1 MLKILTME
9 VKRTFDILDYCREN
23 LSREDAVA
31 GKQANQWVK
40 YSTEQFARNAELLAY
55 GLLSLGIQKGDR
67 VSTVS
72 GNRPE
77 WSFVDMALAM
87 VGAVH
92 VPVYPTISEDEYSYI
107 FRHAEIRFLFVSDEK
122 LYSRLSLVVVDVISL
137 EKIFTFN
144 QVAEADN
151 LSQLYQLGEKNEEHL
166 RARLNEI
173 RNSIVEDDIVTMIYT
188 SGTTGIPKGVM
199 LSHRNLVSNFE
210 SCSHHF
216 SLGLSHRSISFLPLC
231 HIFER
236 TVNYVFMYRGIGI
249 YYVESLPQIIQSIKE
264 VKPHIFTAVPRLLES
279 VYDGIMAK
287 GKLLTGFKFKLFFW
301 AVEQGKDFDFNKKI
315 GIIKKIKLMVADLLI
330 YSKWRE
336 GLGGNIQLIVSGGA
350 LLQSRIARVFS
361 AAKLSVLEGYGLT
374 ETSPVIAVSN
384 AVTGEIKIGTNG
396 PVIRGVEVKIAE
408 DGEILTKGPNL
419 MMGYYKEPELTRQVI
434 DADGWFHTGDVGML
448 DEGKYLKITDRK
460 KEIFKLS
467 GGKYI
472 APQLIENKL
481 KESVLIEQACV
492 IGNHEKF
499 ASALISP
506 NFVYLHECC
515 NENEILFTDNADLV
529 SQPRVLAMFQ
539 AEVKEINKTLGQ
551 HEEIKR
557 FRIVADTWSA
567 QSGELSQTLKLKRKV
582 IEQKYCD
589 LIEEIFATSR
599 ED

>member
-1 MLKILTME
+1 ME
-9 VKRTFDILDYCREN
+9 VTRTFDLLQYCLEN
-23 LSREDAVA
+23 LSREDALA
-31 GKQANQWVK
+31 GKQGNQWVK
-40 YSTEQFARNAELLAY
+40 YSTLQFARNAELLAY
-55 GLLSLGIQKGDR
+55 GLLAMGIQKGDR

-87 VGAVH
+87 TGAVH
-92 VPVYPTISEDEYSYI
+92 VPVYPTISEEEYSYI
-107 FRHAEIRFLFVSDEK
+107 FNHAEIRFLFVSDEK
-122 LYSRLSLVVVDVISL
+122 LYSKLSPVVGEL
-137 EKIFTFN
+137 AGFEKVYTFN
-144 QVAEADN
+144 EVPGAEN
-151 LSQLYQLGEKNEEHL
+151 LSALLMLGEKHEESL
-166 RARLNEI
+166 SSRLTEI
-173 RNSIVEDDIVTMIYT
+173 KNSIREEEMVTMIYT

-210 SCSHHF
+210 ACSHHF
-216 SLGLSHRSISFLPLC
+216 ALGLGHRSVSFLPLC

-249 YYVESLPQIIQSIKE
+249 YYVESLPQIVQSIKE

-287 GKLLTGFKFKLFFW
+287 GKLLTGIKFKLFFW
-301 AVEQGKDFDFNKKI
+301 AVELGKDFEFNKKV
-315 GIIKKIKLMVADLLI
+315 GLVKKIKMKIADKLI
-330 YSKWRE
+330 FSKWRA
-336 GLGGNIQLIVSGGA
+336 GLGGNIQLMVSGGA

-361 AAKLSVLEGYGLT
+361 SAGLTVLEGYGLT

-384 AVTGEIKIGTNG
+384 AITGEIKIGTNG
-396 PVIRGVEVKIAE
+396 PVIRGVQVKIAE

-419 MMGYYKEPELTRQVI
+419 MMGYYKEPGLTSEVI

-448 DEGKYLKITDRK
+448 DDGKYLKITDRK

-481 KESVLIEQACV
+481 KESVLIEQAIV
-492 IGNHEKF
+492 IGSHEKF
-499 ASALISP
+499 ASALVSP
-506 NFVYLHECC
+506 SFPYLHECC
-515 NENEILFTDNADLV
+515 AENKILFRDNAELITIPEV
-529 SQPRVLAMFQ
+529 IAMFQ
-539 AEVKEINKTLGQ
+539 AEVREINKTLGQ

-557 FRIVADTWSA
+557 FRLVSDSWSA
-567 QSGELSQTLKLKRKV
+567 QTGELSQTLKLKRKV
-582 IEQKYCD
+582 LEQKYSD
-589 LIEEIFATSR
+589 LIEEIFASSR

>member
-1 MLKILTME
+1 ME
-9 VKRTFDILDYCREN
+9 VKRTFDLLEHCLIN
-23 LSREDAVA
+23 VPREDAVA
-31 GKQANQWVK
+31 GKQGNTWVK
-40 YSTEQFARNAELLAY
+40 YSTAEFARQAELLAY

-77 WSFVDMALAM
+77 WSFVDMALSM
-87 VGAVH
+87 TGAVH

-107 FRHAEIRFLFVSDEK
+107 FNHAEIRFLFISDEK
-122 LYSRLSLVVVDVISL
+122 LFNKLSPVVVEVVSM

-144 QVAEADN
+144 EVPGAEH
-151 LSQLYQLGEKNEEHL
+151 LSVLLALGEKNEESL
-166 RARLNEI
+166 RSKLTAIKDGILE
-173 RNSIVEDDIVTMIYT
+173 EDMVTMIYT
-188 SGTTGIPKGVM
+188 SGTTGVPKGVM

-210 SCSHHF
+210 TCSHHF
-216 SLGLSHRSISFLPLC
+216 ALGLGHRSISFLPLC

-236 TVNYVFMYRGIGI
+236 TVNNVFMYRGIGI
-249 YYVESLPQIIQSIKE
+249 YYVESLPQIVQSIKE
-264 VKPHIFTAVPRLLES
+264 VKPHIFTAVPRLMES

-287 GKLLTGFKFKLFFW
+287 GKLLTGIKFKLFFW
-301 AVEQGKDFDFNKKI
+301 AVDMGKDFAFNQKVGLAKR
-315 GIIKKIKLMVADLLI
+315 IKMAIADKLI
-330 YSKWRE
+330 YSKWRA

-361 AAKLSVLEGYGLT
+361 AAGLTVLEGYGLT
-374 ETSPVIAVSN
+374 ETAPVIAVSN

-396 PVIRGVEVKIAE
+396 PVIKGVEVKIAE
-408 DGEILTKGPNL
+408 DGEILAKGPNL
-419 MMGYYKEPELTRQVI
+419 MMGYYKEPELTSEVI
-434 DADGWFHTGDVGML
+434 DKDGWFHTGDVGML

-481 KESVLIEQACV
+481 KESVLIEQAIV
-492 IGNHEKF
+492 IGNNEKF

-506 NFVYLHECC
+506 SFIYLHECC
-515 NENEILFTDNADLV
+515 QENKILFTDNADLI
-529 SQPRVLAMFQ
+529 SQPEVIAMFQ
-539 AEVKEINKTLGQ
+539 AEVKEVNKTLGL

-557 FRIVADTWSA
+557 FRLVSDSWSA

-582 IEQKYCD
+582 VENKYCD
-589 LIEEIFATSR
+589 IIEEIFAASR

>member
-1 MLKILTME
+1 ME
-9 VKRTFDILDYCREN
+9 VTRTFDLLEHCLKN
-23 LSREDAVA
+23 LPREDAIA
-31 GKQANQWVK
+31 GKQGNQWIK
-40 YSTEQFARNAELLAY
+40 YSTEQFARKAELLAY

-77 WSFVDMALAM
+77 WAFVDMALSM
-87 VGAVH
+87 TGAVH
-92 VPVYPTISEDEYSYI
+92 VPVYPTISEEEYSYI
-107 FRHAEIRFLFVSDEK
+107 FNHAEIRFLFVSDEK
-122 LYSRLSLVVVDVISL
+122 LYNKLSPVVVEVISL

-144 QVAEADN
+144 EVSDAEN
-151 LSQLYQLGEKNEEHL
+151 LSALFELGEKNEETL
-166 RARLNEI
+166 RPKLMEI
-173 RNSIVEDDIVTMIYT
+173 KESILAEEMVTMIYT

-199 LSHRNLVSNFE
+199 LSHSNLVSNFKA
-210 SCSHHF
+210 CSAHF
-216 SLGLSHRSISFLPLC
+216 ALGLEHRCISFLPLC

-236 TVNYVFMYRGIGI
+236 TVSYVFMYRGIGI
-249 YYVESLPQIIQSIKE
+249 YYVESLAQIVPSIKE
-264 VKPHIFTAVPRLLES
+264 VKPHLFTAVPRLMES

-287 GKLLTGFKFKLFFW
+287 GKLLKGIKFKLFFW
-301 AVEQGKDFDFNKKI
+301 AVELGKDFDFNKKMSL
-315 GIIKKIKLMVADLLI
+315 GKKIKMKIADKLI
-330 YSKWRE
+330 YAKWRE
-336 GLGGNIQLIVSGGA
+336 GLGGNIQLMVSGGA

-361 AAKLSVLEGYGLT
+361 AAGLTVLEGYGLT

-384 AVTGEIKIGTNG
+384 VVTGEIKIGTNG
-396 PVIRGVEVKIAE
+396 PVISGVKVKIAH
-408 DGEILTKGPNL
+408 DGEILVKGPNL
-419 MMGYYKEPELTRQVI
+419 MMGYYKEPGLTHEVI
-434 DADGWFHTGDVGML
+434 DADGWFHTGDVGLL

-492 IGNHEKF
+492 IGSHEKF

-515 NENEILFTDNADLV
+515 PENKILFSDNADLITKPEV
-529 SQPRVLAMFQ
+529 VAMFQ
-539 AEVKEINKTLGQ
+539 TEVKEINKTLGQ

-557 FRIVADTWSA
+557 FRLVSDSWSA

-589 LIEEIFATSR
+589 IIEEIFASSR

>member
-1 MLKILTME
+1 MVVT
-9 VKRTFDILDYCREN
+9 RTFDLLEHCLLHCN
-23 LSREDAVA
+23 REDAVA
-31 GKQANQWVK
+31 GKQGNQWIK
-40 YSTEQFARNAELLAY
+40 YSTEEFARRVELLALGFLSM
-55 GLLSLGIQKGDR
+55 GLKRGDR

-107 FRHAEIRFLFVSDEK
+107 FQHAEIRYLFVSDEK
-122 LYSRLSLVVVDVISL
+122 LYRKLIPVVGEL
-137 EKIFTFN
+137 QGFEKVFTFN
-144 QVAEADN
+144 EVEGAEPFAS
-151 LSQLYQLGEKNEEHL
+151 LLALGEEKEHEFKDQL
-166 RARLNEI
+166 IGI
-173 RNSIVEDDIVTMIYT
+173 RDSIHPDDMVTMIYT
-188 SGTTGIPKGVM
+188 SGTTGVPKGVM
-199 LSHRNLVSNFE
+199 LSHNNIVSNME
-210 SCSHHF
+210 ACSHHF
-216 SLGLSHRSISFLPLC
+216 DLGLGHRSVSFLPLC

-236 TVNYVFMYRGIGI
+236 TVNYIFIYRGIGI
-249 YYVESLPQIIQSIKE
+249 YYVESLSQIVQSIKE
-264 VKPHIFTAVPRLLES
+264 VKPHILTAVPRLLES

-287 GKLLTGFKFKLFFW
+287 GKLLSGIKFKLFFW
-301 AVEQGKDFDFNKKI
+301 AVELGKDFDFNQPVSPI
-315 GIIKKIKLMVADLLI
+315 RRLKLRIADKLI

-336 GLGGNIQLIVSGGA
+336 GLGGNIQLMVSGGA

-361 AAKLSVLEGYGLT
+361 CAGLKVVEGYGLT

-384 AVTGEIKIGTNG
+384 VVTGEIKIGTNG
-396 PVIRGVEVKIAE
+396 PIIKGVTVKIAE
-408 DGEILTKGPNL
+408 DGEILVKGPNL
-419 MMGYYKEPELTRQVI
+419 MLGYYKEPGLTADVI
-434 DADGWFHTGDVGML
+434 DSDGWFHTGDVGML

-492 IGNHEKF
+492 IGSQEKF

-515 NENEILFTDNADLV
+515 PEHKILFKDNVELINH
-529 SQPRVLAMFQ
+529 PEVLAMYQ
-539 AEVKEINKTLGQ
+539 AEVKEVNKTLGQ

-557 FRIVADTWSA
+557 FRLVADTWSA
-567 QSGELSQTLKLKRKV
+567 QTGELSQTLKLKRKV
-582 IEQKYCD
+582 IEQKYGEI
-589 LIEEIFATSR
+589 IEEIFASSR

>member
-1 MLKILTME
+1 ME
-9 VKRTFDILDYCREN
+9 VKRTFDLLDHCLEN
-23 LSREDAVA
+23 RSREDAVA
-31 GKQANQWVK
+31 GKQGNEWVK
-40 YSTEQFARNAELLAY
+40 YSTEQLARNAELLAY
-55 GLLSLGIQKGDR
+55 GLLALGIQKGDR

-77 WSFVDMALAM
+77 WSFVDFALAM
-87 VGAVH
+87 TGAVH
-92 VPVYPTISEDEYSYI
+92 VPVYPTISEDEYRYI
-107 FRHAEIRFLFVSDEK
+107 FKHAEIRFLFVSDDK
-122 LYSRLSLVVVDVISL
+122 LYTKLLPLELEVPSL
-137 EKIFTFN
+137 ERVFTFN
-144 QVAEADN
+144 DVVGADH
-151 LSQLYQLGEKNEEHL
+151 LSVLLQLGEKHEENL
-166 RARLNEI
+166 RSKLNEI
-173 RNSIVEDDIVTMIYT
+173 KASIREEDMVTMIYT

-210 SCSHHF
+210 TCSHHF
-216 SLGLSHRSISFLPLC
+216 ALGLGHRSISFLPLC
-231 HIFER
+231 HILER

-249 YYVESLPQIIQSIKE
+249 YYVESLPQIVQSIKE

-287 GKLLTGFKFKLFFW
+287 GKLLEGWKFKLFFW
-301 AVEQGKDFDFNKKI
+301 AVEQGKDFDFNKKF
-315 GIIKKIKLMVADLLI
+315 GISKKIKLMIADKLI
-330 YSKWRE
+330 YSKWRA
-336 GLGGNIQLIVSGGA
+336 GLGGNIQLVVSGGA

-361 AAKLSVLEGYGLT
+361 AAKLTVMEGYGLT

-396 PVIRGVEVKIAE
+396 PVIKGVEVKIAE
-408 DGEILTKGPNL
+408 DGEILAKGPNL
-419 MMGYYKEPELTRQVI
+419 MMGYYKEPALTNEVI

-492 IGNHEKF
+492 IGSHEKF
-499 ASALISP
+499 ASALIAP

-515 NENEILFTDNADLV
+515 KEKGILFTDNADLIA
-529 SQPRVLAMFQ
+529 QPAVIAMFQ
-539 AEVKEINKTLGQ
+539 ADVKEINKTLGQ

-557 FRIVADTWSA
+557 FRLVADIWSA

-582 IEQKYCD
+582 IEQKYSD
-589 LIEEIFATSR
+589 IIEEIFATSR

>member
-1 MLKILTME
+1 MKKISME
-9 VKRTFDILDYCREN
+9 VKRTFDLLDYCLEN

-31 GKQANQWVK
+31 GKQGNQWVK
-40 YSTEQFARNAELLAY
+40 YSTAEFARNAELIAM

-87 VGAVH
+87 TGAVH
-92 VPVYPTISEDEYSYI
+92 VPVYPTISEEEYSYI
-107 FRHAEIRFLFVSDEK
+107 FNHAAIRFLFVSDEK
-122 LYSRLSLVVVDVISL
+122 LYNKLSPVVVEVVSM

-144 QVAEADN
+144 EIAGA
-151 LSQLYQLGEKNEEHL
+151 EHL
-166 RARLNEI
+166 SVLIELGRKYEETLSPKLNEI
-173 RNSIVEDDIVTMIYT
+173 KSSIGEEEMVTMIYT

-199 LSHRNLVSNFE
+199 LSHKNLVSNFTT
-210 SCSHHF
+210 CSHHF
-216 SLGLSHRSISFLPLC
+216 ALGLGHRSISFLPLC

-236 TVNYVFMYRGIGI
+236 TVNNVFMYRGIGI

-264 VKPHIFTAVPRLLES
+264 VKPHIFTAVPRLMES

-287 GKLLTGFKFKLFFW
+287 GKLLTGIKFKLFFW
-301 AVEQGKDFDFNKKI
+301 AVDLGKDFVFNQRVGLI
-315 GIIKKIKLMVADLLI
+315 RKIKMAIADKLI

-361 AAKLSVLEGYGLT
+361 AAGLTVLEGYGLT
-374 ETSPVIAVSN
+374 ETAPVIAVSN

-396 PVIRGVEVKIAE
+396 PVIKGVEVKIAE
-408 DGEILTKGPNL
+408 DGEILAKGPNL
-419 MMGYYKEPELTRQVI
+419 MMGYYKEPGLTSEVI
-434 DADGWFHTGDVGML
+434 DADGWFHTGDVGLL

-492 IGNHEKF
+492 IGSHEKF
-499 ASALISP
+499 ASALVAP

-515 NENEILFTDNADLV
+515 NEHQILFTDNADLIT
-529 SQPRVLAMFQ
+529 QPEVLSMFQ

-557 FRIVADTWSA
+557 FRLVSDTWTA
-567 QSGELSQTLKLKRKV
+567 QTGELSQTLKLKRKV
-582 IEQKYCD
+582 IEQKYSD
-589 LIEEIFATSR
+589 VIEEIFASSR

>member
-1 MLKILTME
+1 ME
-9 VKRTFDILDYCREN
+9 VTRTFDLLDYCLEN
-23 LSREDAVA
+23 RSREDAIA
-31 GKQANQWVK
+31 GKQGTQWVK
-40 YSTEQFARNAELLAY
+40 FSTAQYARNSELVAY

-77 WSFVDMALAM
+77 WAFVDMALSM

-107 FRHAEIRFLFVSDEK
+107 FNHAEIRYLFISEEK
-122 LYSRLSLVVVDVISL
+122 LYNKLSPVAVETLSL

-144 QVAEADN
+144 EVPGADN
-151 LSQLYQLGEKNEEHL
+151 LSVLMDLGEKNENDL
-166 RARLNEI
+166 RSRLTEI
-173 RNSIVEDDIVTMIYT
+173 KNSISEEEMVTMIYT
-188 SGTTGIPKGVM
+188 SGTTGVPKGVM
-199 LSHRNLVSNFE
+199 LSHRNLVSNLKA
-210 SCSHHF
+210 CATHF
-216 SLGLSHRSISFLPLC
+216 DLGLGHRSVSFLPLC

-236 TVNYVFMYRGIGI
+236 TVNYIFMYRGIGI
-249 YYVESLPQIIQSIKE
+249 YYVESLAQIVQSIKE

-287 GKLLTGFKFKLFFW
+287 GKLLTGLKFKLFFW
-301 AVEQGKDFDFNKKI
+301 AVDLGKDFDFNKDP
-315 GIIKKIKLMVADLLI
+315 GFMKKIKLKIADKLI
-330 YSKWRE
+330 YSKWRQA
-336 GLGGNIQLIVSGGA
+336 LGGNIQLMVSGGA

-361 AAKLSVLEGYGLT
+361 AAGLRVLEGYGLT

-396 PVIRGVEVKIAE
+396 PVISGVQVMIAE
-408 DGEILTKGPNL
+408 DGEILAKGPNL
-419 MMGYYKEPELTRQVI
+419 MMGYYKEPQLTSEVI
-434 DADGWFHTGDVGML
+434 DADGWFHTGDVGLL
-448 DEGKYLKITDRK
+448 DEGKFLKITDRK

-481 KESVLIEQACV
+481 KESVLIDQAIV
-492 IGNHEKF
+492 IGSHEKF

-515 NENEILFTDNADLV
+515 NENEILFKDNADLIL
-529 SQPRVLAMFQ
+529 QPKVQAMFQ
-539 AEVKEINKTLGQ
+539 AEVKEVNKTLGQ

-557 FRIVADTWSA
+557 FRLVSDTWSS

-582 IEQKYCD
+582 IEQKYTE
-589 LIEEIFATSR
+589 LIEEIFASSR

>member
-1 MLKILTME
+1 ME
-9 VKRTFDILDYCREN
+9 VTRTFDLLEHCLKN
-23 LSREDAVA
+23 LPREDAVA
-31 GKQANQWVK
+31 GKQGNAWVK
-40 YSTEQFARNAELLAY
+40 YSTAEFARKSELLAY

-87 VGAVH
+87 TGAVH
-92 VPVYPTISEDEYSYI
+92 VPVYPTISEEEYSYI
-107 FRHAEIRFLFVSDEK
+107 FNHAEIRFLFISDEK
-122 LYSRLSLVVVDVISL
+122 LYNKLSPVVVEVVSM

-144 QVAEADN
+144 EVPGAEN
-151 LSQLYQLGEKNEEHL
+151 LSVLLALGEKNEESL
-166 RARLNEI
+166 RSKLTAIKNGILE
-173 RNSIVEDDIVTMIYT
+173 EEMVTMIYT

-199 LSHRNLVSNFE
+199 LSHRNLVSNFKT
-210 SCSHHF
+210 CSHHF
-216 SLGLSHRSISFLPLC
+216 ALGLGHRSVSFLPLC

-236 TVNYVFMYRGIGI
+236 TVNNLFMFRGIGI
-249 YYVESLPQIIQSIKE
+249 YYVESLPQIVQSIKE
-264 VKPHIFTAVPRLLES
+264 VKPHIFTAVPRLMES

-287 GKLLTGFKFKLFFW
+287 GKLLTGIKFKLFFW
-301 AVEQGKDFDFNKKI
+301 AVDLGKDFAFNQKVGLVKR
-315 GIIKKIKLMVADLLI
+315 IKMAIADKLI
-330 YSKWRE
+330 YSKWRA

-361 AAKLSVLEGYGLT
+361 AAGLTVLEGYGLT

-396 PVIRGVEVKIAE
+396 PVIKGVEVKIAA
-408 DGEILTKGPNL
+408 DGEILAKGPNL
-419 MMGYYKEPELTRQVI
+419 MMGYYKEPGLTSEVI

-481 KESVLIEQACV
+481 KESVLIEQAIV
-492 IGNHEKF
+492 IGNNEKF

-506 NFVYLHECC
+506 SFVYLHECC
-515 NENEILFTDNADLV
+515 QENKILFTDNADLIA
-529 SQPRVLAMFQ
+529 QPEVIAMYQ
-539 AEVKEINKTLGQ
+539 AEVKEVNKTLGL

-557 FRIVADTWSA
+557 FRLVADSWSA

-582 IEQKYCD
+582 IEIKYND
-589 LIEEIFATSR
+589 IIEEIFAGSR

>member
-1 MLKILTME
+1 ME
-9 VKRTFDILDYCREN
+9 VTRTFDLLDHCLNN

-31 GKQANQWVK
+31 GKQGNQWIK
-40 YSTEQFARNAELLAY
+40 YSTEQLIRNAELLAY

-77 WSFVDMALAM
+77 WSFVDFALAM
-87 VGAVH
+87 TGAVH
-92 VPVYPTISEDEYSYI
+92 VPVYPTISQEEYSYI
-107 FRHAEIRFLFVSDEK
+107 FNHAEIRFLFISDEK
-122 LYSRLSLVVVDVISL
+122 LYNKLAPVVVEVVSM

-144 QVAEADN
+144 DVPGADN
-151 LSQLYQLGEKNEEHL
+151 LSALIELGKKNEETL
-166 RARLNEI
+166 RPKLTEI
-173 RNSIVEDDIVTMIYT
+173 KNSMREEEMVTMIYT

-199 LSHRNLVSNFE
+199 LSHGNLVSNFKA
-210 SCSHHF
+210 CATHF
-216 SLGLSHRSISFLPLC
+216 DLGLGHRSISFLPLC

-249 YYVESLPQIIQSIKE
+249 YYVESLPQIVQSIRE

-279 VYDGIMAK
+279 IYDGIMAK
-287 GKLLTGFKFKLFFW
+287 GKLLTGIKLKLFFW
-301 AVEQGKDFDFNKKI
+301 AVELGKDFDFNKKTSI
-315 GIIKKIKLMVADLLI
+315 FKKFKMAVAEKLI

-336 GLGGNIQLIVSGGA
+336 GLGGNVQLVVSGGA

-361 AAKLSVLEGYGLT
+361 AAGLTVLEGYGLT

-384 AVTGEIKIGTNG
+384 AVTGEMKIGTNG
-396 PVIRGVEVKIAE
+396 PVIKGVEVKIAV
-408 DGEILTKGPNL
+408 DGEILARGPNL
-419 MMGYYKEPELTRQVI
+419 MLGYYKEPDLTKEVI
-434 DADGWFHTGDVGML
+434 DVDGWFHTGDVGIL
-448 DEGKYLKITDRK
+448 DEGKFLKITDRK

-472 APQLIENKL
+472 APQMIENKL
-481 KESVLIEQACV
+481 KESVLIEQAIV

-515 NENEILFTDNADLV
+515 PENKILFKDNADLIT
-529 SQPRVLAMFQ
+529 QPEVIAMYQ
-539 AEVKEINKTLGQ
+539 SEVKEINKTLGL

-557 FRIVADTWSA
+557 FRLVSDSWSA
-567 QSGELSQTLKLKRKV
+567 QTGELSQTLKLKRKV

-589 LIEEIFATSR
+589 LIEEIFASSR

>member
-1 MLKILTME
+1 ME
-9 VKRTFDILDYCREN
+9 VKRTFDLLEHCLKNR
-23 LSREDAVA
+23 SREDAVA
-31 GKQANQWVK
+31 GKKGNEWVK
-40 YSTEQFARNAELLAY
+40 YSTEQLARNAELLAY
-55 GLLSLGIQKGDR
+55 GLLALGIQKGDR

-77 WSFVDMALAM
+77 WSFVDFALAM
-87 VGAVH
+87 TGAVH

-107 FRHAEIRFLFVSDEK
+107 FKHAEIRFLFVSDDRLYTK
-122 LYSRLSLVVVDVISL
+122 LLPVELEVPSL
-137 EKIFTFN
+137 ERVFTFN
-144 QVAEADN
+144 DVAGADN
-151 LSQLYQLGEKNEEHL
+151 LSVLLQLGEKHEENL
-166 RARLNEI
+166 RSKLNEI
-173 RNSIVEDDIVTMIYT
+173 KASIREEDMVTMIYT

-210 SCSHHF
+210 ACSHHF
-216 SLGLSHRSISFLPLC
+216 ALGLGHRSISFLPLC
-231 HIFER
+231 HILER

-249 YYVESLPQIIQSIKE
+249 YYVESLPQIVQSIKE
-264 VKPHIFTAVPRLLES
+264 VKPHIFTAVPRLMES

-287 GKLLTGFKFKLFFW
+287 GKLLSGWKFKLFFW
-301 AVEQGKDFDFNKKI
+301 AVEQGKDFDFNKKF
-315 GIIKKIKLMVADLLI
+315 GITKKIKLMIADRLI
-330 YSKWRE
+330 YSKWRA

-361 AAKLSVLEGYGLT
+361 AAKLTVLEGYGLT

-396 PVIRGVEVKIAE
+396 PVIKGVEVRIAE
-408 DGEILTKGPNL
+408 DGEILARGPNL
-419 MMGYYKEPELTRQVI
+419 MMGYYKEPALTKEVI

-499 ASALISP
+499 ASALIAP

-529 SQPRVLAMFQ
+529 TQPAVIAMFQ

-557 FRIVADTWSA
+557 FRLVADSWSA

-582 IEQKYCD
+582 IEQKYID
-589 LIEEIFATSR
+589 IIEEIFATSR

>member
-1 MLKILTME
+1 ME
-9 VKRTFDILDYCREN
+9 VKRTFDLLEHCLLN
-23 LSREDAVA
+23 VPREDAVA
-31 GKQANQWVK
+31 GKQGNTWVT
-40 YSTEQFARNAELLAY
+40 YSTAEFARKAELLAY

-77 WSFVDMALAM
+77 WSFVDMALSM
-87 VGAVH
+87 TGAVH

-107 FRHAEIRFLFVSDEK
+107 FNHAEIRFLFISDEK
-122 LYSRLSLVVVDVISL
+122 LYNKLSPVVVEVVSM

-144 QVAEADN
+144 EVPGAEH
-151 LSQLYQLGEKNEEHL
+151 LSVLLALGEKNEETL
-166 RARLNEI
+166 RSKLT
-173 RNSIVEDDIVTMIYT
+173 SIKNGILEEDMVTMIYT
-188 SGTTGIPKGVM
+188 SGTTGVPKGVM
-199 LSHRNLVSNFE
+199 LSHKNLVSNFE
-210 SCSHHF
+210 TCSHHF
-216 SLGLSHRSISFLPLC
+216 ALGLGHRSISFLPLC

-236 TVNYVFMYRGIGI
+236 TVNNVFMYRGIGI
-249 YYVESLPQIIQSIKE
+249 YYVESLPQIVQSIKE
-264 VKPHIFTAVPRLLES
+264 VKPHIFTAVPRLMES

-287 GKLLTGFKFKLFFW
+287 GKLLTGIKFKLFFW
-301 AVEQGKDFDFNKKI
+301 AVDLGKDFAFNQKVGLVKR
-315 GIIKKIKLMVADLLI
+315 IKMAIADKLI
-330 YSKWRE
+330 YSKWRA

-361 AAKLSVLEGYGLT
+361 AAGLTVLEGYGLT
-374 ETSPVIAVSN
+374 ETAPVIAVSN

-396 PVIRGVEVKIAE
+396 PVIKGVQVKIAA

-419 MMGYYKEPELTRQVI
+419 MMGYYKEPGLTSEVI

-448 DEGKYLKITDRK
+448 DEGKFLKITDRK

-481 KESVLIEQACV
+481 KESVLIEQAIV
-492 IGNHEKF
+492 IGNNEKF

-506 NFVYLHECC
+506 SFIYLHECC
-515 NENEILFTDNADLV
+515 QENEILFIDNADLI
-529 SQPRVLAMFQ
+529 SQPKVIAMFQ
-539 AEVKEINKTLGQ
+539 AEVKEVNKTLGL

-557 FRIVADTWSA
+557 FRLVADSWSA

-582 IEQKYCD
+582 VESKYSD
-589 LIEEIFATSR
+589 IIEEIFAASR

>member
-1 MLKILTME
+1 ME
-9 VKRTFDILDYCREN
+9 CKRTFDLLEYCLN
-23 LSREDAVA
+23 NVAREDAVA
-31 GKQANQWVK
+31 GKQGSQWVK

-77 WSFVDMALAM
+77 WSFVDMALSM
-87 VGAVH
+87 TGAVH

-107 FRHAEIRFLFVSDEK
+107 FNHAEIRFLFISDEK
-122 LYSRLSLVVVDVISL
+122 LFNKLSPVVVEVVSL

-144 QVAEADN
+144 EVPEAEN
-151 LSQLYQLGEKNEEHL
+151 LSALMELGEKHEESL
-166 RARLNEI
+166 RAKLNEI
-173 RNSIVEDDIVTMIYT
+173 KNSIQETDMVTMIYT

-210 SCSHHF
+210 AASHHF
-216 SLGLSHRSISFLPLC
+216 ALGLGHRSVSFLPLC

-249 YYVESLPQIIQSIKE
+249 YYVESLPQIVQSIKE

-279 VYDGIMAK
+279 IYDGIMAK
-287 GKLLTGFKFKLFFW
+287 GKLLTGIKNKLFFW
-301 AVEQGKDFDFNKKI
+301 AVELGKDFDFNKKFSL
-315 GIIKKIKLMVADLLI
+315 KKRIKLKIADKLI
-330 YSKWRE
+330 YSKWRAA
-336 GLGGNIQLIVSGGA
+336 LGGNIQLMVSGGA

-361 AAKLSVLEGYGLT
+361 AAGLTVLEGYGLT

-396 PVIRGVEVKIAE
+396 PVLKGVQVLIAE
-408 DGEILTKGPNL
+408 DGEILAKGPNL
-419 MMGYYKEPELTRQVI
+419 MMGYYKEPGLTNEVI
-434 DADGWFHTGDVGML
+434 DKDGWFHTGDVGML
-448 DEGKYLKITDRK
+448 DEGKFLKITDRK

-499 ASALISP
+499 ASALVSP

-515 NENEILFTDNADLV
+515 NENEILFTDNADLI
-529 SQPRVLAMFQ
+529 SQPAVLAMYQ

-557 FRIVADTWSA
+557 FRLVSDSWTS

-582 IEQKYCD
+582 IEEKYSD
-589 LIEEIFATSR
+589 IIEEIFASSR

>member
-1 MLKILTME
+1 ME
-9 VKRTFDILDYCREN
+9 VKRTFDLLEHCLLN
-23 LSREDAVA
+23 VPREDAVA
-31 GKQANQWVK
+31 GKQGNTWVT
-40 YSTEQFARNAELLAY
+40 YSTAEFARKAELLAY

-77 WSFVDMALAM
+77 WSFVDMALSM
-87 VGAVH
+87 TGAVH

-107 FRHAEIRFLFVSDEK
+107 FNHAEIRFLFISDEK
-122 LYSRLSLVVVDVISL
+122 LYNKLSPVVGEVVSM

-144 QVAEADN
+144 EVPGAEH
-151 LSQLYQLGEKNEEHL
+151 LSVLLALGEKNEETL
-166 RARLNEI
+166 RSKLT
-173 RNSIVEDDIVTMIYT
+173 SIKNGILEEDMVTMIYT
-188 SGTTGIPKGVM
+188 SGTTGVPKGVM
-199 LSHRNLVSNFE
+199 LSHKNLVSNFE
-210 SCSHHF
+210 TCSHHF
-216 SLGLSHRSISFLPLC
+216 ALGLGHRSISFLPLC

-236 TVNYVFMYRGIGI
+236 TVNNVFMYRGIGI
-249 YYVESLPQIIQSIKE
+249 YYVESLPQIVQSIKE
-264 VKPHIFTAVPRLLES
+264 VKPHIFTAVPRLMES

-287 GKLLTGFKFKLFFW
+287 GKLLTGIKFKLFFW
-301 AVEQGKDFDFNKKI
+301 AVDLGKDFAFNQKVGLVKR
-315 GIIKKIKLMVADLLI
+315 IKMAIADKLI
-330 YSKWRE
+330 YSKWRA

-361 AAKLSVLEGYGLT
+361 AAGLTVLEGYGLT
-374 ETSPVIAVSN
+374 ETAPVIAVSN

-396 PVIRGVEVKIAE
+396 PVIKGVQVKIAA

-419 MMGYYKEPELTRQVI
+419 MMGYYKEPGLTSEVI

-448 DEGKYLKITDRK
+448 DEGKFLKITDRK

-481 KESVLIEQACV
+481 KESVLIEQAIV
-492 IGNHEKF
+492 IGNNEKF

-506 NFVYLHECC
+506 SFIYLHECC
-515 NENEILFTDNADLV
+515 QENEILFIDNADLI
-529 SQPRVLAMFQ
+529 SQPKVIAMFQ
-539 AEVKEINKTLGQ
+539 AEVKEVNKTLGL

-557 FRIVADTWSA
+557 FRLVADSWSA

-582 IEQKYCD
+582 VESKYSD
-589 LIEEIFATSR
+589 IIEEIFAASR

>member
-1 MLKILTME
+1 ME
-9 VKRTFDILDYCREN
+9 VTRTFDLLEYCLKN

-31 GKQANQWVK
+31 GKQGNQWVK
-40 YSTEQFARNAELLAY
+40 YSTAEFARNAELLAY
-55 GLLSLGIQKGDR
+55 GLLALGIQKGDR

-87 VGAVH
+87 TGAVH
-92 VPVYPTISEDEYSYI
+92 VPVYPTISEEEYTYI
-107 FRHAEIRFLFVSDEK
+107 FNHAEIRFLFVSDEK
-122 LYSRLSLVVVDVISL
+122 LFNKLSPVVAEVKSM
-137 EKIFTFN
+137 EKTFTFN
-144 QVAEADN
+144 EVADAEH
-151 LSQLYQLGEKNEEHL
+151 LSLLLKLGEKNEESL
-166 RARLNEI
+166 RSKLSELK
-173 RNSIVEDDIVTMIYT
+173 NSIQEDEMVTMIYT

-199 LSHRNLVSNFE
+199 LSHRNLVSNFKT
-210 SCSHHF
+210 CSHHF
-216 SLGLSHRSISFLPLC
+216 ALGLGHRSISFLPLC

-236 TVNYVFMYRGIGI
+236 TVNNVFMYRGIGI
-249 YYVESLPQIIQSIKE
+249 YYVETLPQIVQSIKE
-264 VKPHIFTAVPRLLES
+264 IKPHIFTAVPRLLES

-287 GKLLTGFKFKLFFW
+287 GKLLTGIKNKLFFW
-301 AVEQGKDFDFNKKI
+301 AVDLGKDFDFNKKV
-315 GIIKKIKLMVADLLI
+315 GPIKKIKLMIADKLI
-330 YSKWRE
+330 YSKWRA

-361 AAKLSVLEGYGLT
+361 AAGLTVLEGYGLT

-384 AVTGEIKIGTNG
+384 AVTWEIKIGTNG
-396 PVIRGVEVKIAE
+396 PVIKGVDVRIAD
-408 DGEILTKGPNL
+408 DGEILVKGPNL
-419 MMGYYKEPELTRQVI
+419 MMGYYKEPGLTQEVI

-481 KESVLIEQACV
+481 KESVLIEQAIV
-492 IGNHEKF
+492 IGSHEKF

-515 NENEILFTDNADLV
+515 NENKILFTDNAELIL
-529 SQPRVLAMFQ
+529 QPEVMAMFQ
-539 AEVKEINKTLGQ
+539 AEVKEVNKTLGQ

-557 FRIVADTWSA
+557 FRLVADTWSA
-567 QSGELSQTLKLKRKV
+567 QTGELSQTLKLKRKV
-582 IEQKYCD
+582 IEQKYSD
-589 LIEEIFATSR
+589 IIEEIFASSR

>member
-1 MLKILTME
+1 ME
-9 VKRTFDILDYCREN
+9 VKRTFDILEHCLKN
-23 LSREDAVA
+23 LSREDAIA
-31 GKQANQWVK
+31 GKQGNQWVK
-40 YSTEQFARNAELLAY
+40 YSTEEFARKAELLAY

-87 VGAVH
+87 TGAIH

-107 FRHAEIRFLFVSDEK
+107 FKHAEIRFLFISDEK
-122 LYSRLSLVVVDVISL
+122 LYNKLSPVEVEVVSL
-137 EKIFTFN
+137 EKVFTFN
-144 QVAEADN
+144 DIKDADN
-151 LSQLYQLGEKNEEHL
+151 LSVLMELGEKNEESL
-166 RARLNEI
+166 RQRLI
-173 RNSIVEDDIVTMIYT
+173 DIKNSIQEEDMVTMIYT

-210 SCSHHF
+210 ACSHHF
-216 SLGLSHRSISFLPLC
+216 DLGLGHRSISFLPLC

-249 YYVESLPQIIQSIKE
+249 YYVESLPQIVQSIKE
-264 VKPHIFTAVPRLLES
+264 VKPHIFTAVPRLMES

-301 AVEQGKDFDFNKKI
+301 AVEQGKDFDFNKKFSLM
-315 GIIKKIKLMVADLLI
+315 KRIKLWIADKLI

-361 AAKLSVLEGYGLT
+361 AAGLKVLEGYGLT

-408 DGEILTKGPNL
+408 DGEILARGPNL
-419 MMGYYKEPELTRQVI
+419 MMGYYKEPALTHEVI

-448 DEGKYLKITDRK
+448 DEGKFLKITDRK

-492 IGNHEKF
+492 IGSHEKF
-499 ASALISP
+499 ASALITP

-515 NENEILFTDNADLV
+515 NEHQIQFTDNADLIT
-529 SQPRVLAMFQ
+529 QPMVLSMYQ
-539 AEVKEINKTLGQ
+539 TEVKEINKTLGQ

-557 FRIVADTWSA
+557 FRLVSDTWSA
-567 QSGELSQTLKLKRKV
+567 ATGELSQTLKLKRKV
-582 IEQKYCD
+582 IEQKYSD
-589 LIEEIFATSR
+589 LIEEIFASSR

>member
-1 MLKILTME
+1 ME
-9 VKRTFDILDYCREN
+9 VKRTFDLLDHCLEN
-23 LSREDAVA
+23 RSREDAVA
-31 GKQANQWVK
+31 GKQGNEWVK
-40 YSTEQFARNAELLAY
+40 YSTEQLARNAELLAY
-55 GLLSLGIQKGDR
+55 GLLALGIQKGDR

-77 WSFVDMALAM
+77 WSFVDFALAM
-87 VGAVH
+87 TGAVH

-107 FRHAEIRFLFVSDEK
+107 FKHAEIRFLFVSDDRLYTK
-122 LYSRLSLVVVDVISL
+122 LLPVGIEVPSL
-137 EKIFTFN
+137 ERVFTFN
-144 QVAEADN
+144 DVAGADN
-151 LSQLYQLGEKNEEHL
+151 LSVLLQLGEKHEENL
-166 RARLNEI
+166 RSKLNEI
-173 RNSIVEDDIVTMIYT
+173 KASIREEEMVTMIYT

-210 SCSHHF
+210 TCSHHF
-216 SLGLSHRSISFLPLC
+216 ALGLGHRSISFLPLC

-249 YYVESLPQIIQSIKE
+249 YYVESLPQIVQSIKE
-264 VKPHIFTAVPRLLES
+264 VKPHIFTAVPRLMES

-287 GKLLTGFKFKLFFW
+287 GKLLTGWKFKLFFW
-301 AVEQGKDFDFNKKI
+301 AVEQGKDFDFNKKF
-315 GIIKKIKLMVADLLI
+315 GISKKIRLMIADKLI
-330 YSKWRE
+330 YSKWRA

-361 AAKLSVLEGYGLT
+361 AAKLTVLEGYGLT

-384 AVTGEIKIGTNG
+384 AVTREIKIGTNG
-396 PVIRGVEVKIAE
+396 PVIKGVEVKIAE
-408 DGEILTKGPNL
+408 DGEILARGPNL
-419 MMGYYKEPELTRQVI
+419 MMGYYKEPALTDEVI

-481 KESVLIEQACV
+481 KESALIEQACV

-499 ASALISP
+499 ASALIAP

-515 NENEILFTDNADLV
+515 NENKILFTNNADLI
-529 SQPRVLAMFQ
+529 SQTAVIAMFQ
-539 AEVKEINKTLGQ
+539 ADVKEINKTLGQ

-557 FRIVADTWSA
+557 FRLVADIWSA

-582 IEQKYCD
+582 IEQKYSD
-589 LIEEIFATSR
+589 IIEEIFVTSR

>member
-1 MLKILTME
+1 ME
-9 VKRTFDILDYCREN
+9 PTRTFDLLDYCLKHN
-23 LSREDAVA
+23 SREDAVA
-31 GKQANQWVK
+31 GKQGNEWVT
-40 YSTEQFARNAELLAY
+40 YSTEELYRKVELLAL

-77 WSFVDMALAM
+77 WSFVDFALSM
-87 VGAVH
+87 TGAVH
-92 VPVYPTISEDEYSYI
+92 VPVYPTISEEEYSYI
-107 FRHAEIRFLFVSDEK
+107 FKHAEIRYLFISDEK
-122 LYSRLSLVVVDVISL
+122 LYNKLSPVAADVVSL
-137 EKIFTFN
+137 EKVFTFN
-144 QVAEADN
+144 EVPGADN
-151 LSQLYQLGEKNEEHL
+151 LSVLLALGEKNEENL
-166 RARLNEI
+166 RSKLA
-173 RNSIVEDDIVTMIYT
+173 DIKAGIQEEEMVTMIYT

-199 LSHRNLVSNFE
+199 LSHRNLVSNFKT
-210 SCSHHF
+210 CATHF
-216 SLGLSHRSISFLPLC
+216 ALGLGHRSISFLPLC

-249 YYVESLPQIIQSIKE
+249 YYVESLPQIVQSIKE
-264 VKPHIFTAVPRLLES
+264 VKPHIFTAVPRLMES

-287 GKLLTGFKFKLFFW
+287 GKLLTGIKFKLFFW
-301 AVEQGKDFDFNKKI
+301 AVEIGKDFDFNKKF
-315 GIIKKIKLMVADLLI
+315 GLMKRIKLAIADRLI
-330 YSKWRE
+330 YSKWRA

-361 AAKLSVLEGYGLT
+361 AAKLTVLEGYGLT

-384 AVTGEIKIGTNG
+384 AVTNEIKIGTNG
-396 PVIRGVEVKIAE
+396 PVIKGVEVRIAE
-408 DGEILTKGPNL
+408 DGEILAKGPNL
-419 MMGYYKEPELTRQVI
+419 MMGYYKEPGLTAEVI

-492 IGNHEKF
+492 IGTNEKF

-515 NENEILFTDNADLV
+515 PENKILFKDNADLIT
-529 SQPRVLAMFQ
+529 QPRVIEMIQ
-539 AEVKEINKTLGQ
+539 AEVKEVNKTLGL

-557 FRIVADTWSA
+557 FRLVSDSWSA

-582 IEQKYCD
+582 IEEKYSD
-589 LIEEIFATSR
+589 LIEEIFASSR

>member
-1 MLKILTME
+1 ME
-9 VKRTFDILDYCREN
+9 VTRTFDILEYCLAN
-23 LSREDAVA
+23 VPREDAVA
-31 GKQANQWVK
+31 GKQGNQWIK
-40 YSTEQFARNAELLAY
+40 YSTAELARKVELLAL
-55 GLLSLGIQKGDR
+55 GLVSLGIKKGDR

-77 WSFVDMALAM
+77 WSFVDLALSM
-87 VGAVH
+87 TGAVH
-92 VPVYPTISEDEYSYI
+92 VPVYPTISEEEYSYI
-107 FRHAEIRFLFVSDEK
+107 FKHAEIRYLFVSDEK
-122 LYSRLSLVVVDVISL
+122 LFNKLSTVAGDVPSL
-137 EKIFTFN
+137 EQIFTFN
-144 QVAEADN
+144 EIPGATHISE
-151 LSQLYQLGEKNEEHL
+151 LFTRGEKNEETLGEVL
-166 RARLNEI
+166 REI
-173 RNSIVEDDIVTMIYT
+173 KAAIRPDEMVTMIYT

-199 LSHRNLVSNFE
+199 LSHTNLVSNFKT
-210 SCSHHF
+210 CSTHF
-216 SLGLSHRSISFLPLC
+216 DLGLGHRSVSFLPLC

-236 TVNYVFMYRGIGI
+236 TVNNVFMYRGIGI
-249 YYVESLPQIIQSIKE
+249 YYVESLPQIVQSIKE
-264 VKPHIFTAVPRLLES
+264 VKPHIFTAVPRLMES

-287 GKLLTGFKFKLFFW
+287 GKLLTGFKNKLFFW
-301 AVEQGKDFDFNKKI
+301 AVELGKDFDFNKQF
-315 GIIKKIKLMVADLLI
+315 GLIKRIKLKIADKLI
-330 YSKWRE
+330 YSKWRA
-336 GLGGNIQLIVSGGA
+336 GLGGNIQLMVSGGA

-361 AAKLSVLEGYGLT
+361 AAGLTVLEGYGLT

-396 PVIRGVEVKIAE
+396 PVIKGVEVKIAE
-408 DGEILTKGPNL
+408 DGEILAKGPNL
-419 MMGYYKEPELTRQVI
+419 MMGYYKEPGLTAEVI

-492 IGNHEKF
+492 IGSHEKF
-499 ASALISP
+499 ASALIAP

-515 NENEILFTDNADLV
+515 NEHQILFSDNADLI
-529 SQPRVLAMFQ
+529 SQPEVLAMYQ

-557 FRIVADTWSA
+557 FRLVADSWTA

-582 IEQKYCD
+582 IEQKYSD

>member
-1 MLKILTME
+1 ME
-9 VKRTFDILDYCREN
+9 VKRTFDILEHCLRN

-31 GKQANQWVK
+31 GKQGNQWVK
-40 YSTEQFARNAELLAY
+40 YSTEEFARKAELLAY

-87 VGAVH
+87 TGAVH

-107 FRHAEIRFLFVSDEK
+107 FKHAEIRFLFISDEK
-122 LYSRLSLVVVDVISL
+122 LYNKLSPVEVEVVSL
-137 EKIFTFN
+137 EKVFTFN
-144 QVAEADN
+144 EIVGADN
-151 LSQLYQLGEKNEEHL
+151 LSVLLELGERNEEIL
-166 RARLNEI
+166 RQRLTEI
-173 RNSIVEDDIVTMIYT
+173 KNSIQEEDMVTMIYT

-199 LSHRNLVSNFE
+199 LSHKNLVSNFE
-210 SCSHHF
+210 ACSHHF
-216 SLGLSHRSISFLPLC
+216 DLGLEHRSISFLPLC

-249 YYVESLPQIIQSIKE
+249 YYVESLPQIVQSIKE
-264 VKPHIFTAVPRLLES
+264 VKPHIFTAVPRLMES

-301 AVEQGKDFDFNKKI
+301 AVEQGKDFDFNKKFSLM
-315 GIIKKIKLMVADLLI
+315 KRIKLGIADRLI

-336 GLGGNIQLIVSGGA
+336 GLGGNIKLIVSGGA

-361 AAKLSVLEGYGLT
+361 AAGLKVLEGYGLT

-408 DGEILTKGPNL
+408 DGEILARGPNL
-419 MMGYYKEPELTRQVI
+419 MMGYYKEPGLTNEVI

-499 ASALISP
+499 ASALIAP

-515 NENEILFTDNADLV
+515 NEHQILFTDNADLI
-529 SQPRVLAMFQ
+529 SQPEVLSMFQ

-557 FRIVADTWSA
+557 IRLVSDTWSA
-567 QSGELSQTLKLKRKV
+567 ASGELSQTLKLKRKV
-582 IEQKYCD
+582 IEQKYRD
-589 LIEEIFATSR
+589 LIEEIFASSR